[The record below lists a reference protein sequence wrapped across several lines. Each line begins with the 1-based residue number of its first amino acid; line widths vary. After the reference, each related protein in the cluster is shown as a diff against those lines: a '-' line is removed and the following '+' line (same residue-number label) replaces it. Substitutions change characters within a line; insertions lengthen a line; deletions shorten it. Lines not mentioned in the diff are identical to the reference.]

1 MPVQCTLIVLI
12 VSMIVKKS
20 DIILK
25 EYTPNRWEAIIKGRG
40 AHTNCGGRTP
50 ESTVLGVLNYNTCY
64 IGTIYTNC
72 FGYTKEGKNIY
83 KVILKHK
90 TGYQRQITYH
100 SWSSEYIFECIQ
112 DSLFNQFAIYTN
124 NFNYKIKK

>member
-1 MPVQCTLIVLI
+1 
-12 VSMIVKKS
+12 MIVKKS

-25 EYTPNRWEAIIKGRG
+25 EYTPNRWEGIIKGRG

-50 ESTVLGVLNYNTCY
+50 EAAVLGVLNYNTCY

-72 FGYTKEGKNIY
+72 FGYTKEGKDTY
-83 KVILKHK
+83 KAIFKFK
-90 TGYQRQITYH
+90 TGHQRQITYH